1 MSSPRAS
8 IFGEDDDLDISGFSP
23 KSDTDHSAPPP
34 EQVKAVAEEA
44 NFRSREATPRPKA
57 EPKRPRRQHRTG
69 RNIQFNVKASQ
80 ETLDAFYTVSDR
92 QGWVL
97 GETLEHALAAL
108 LRELKNKN
116 GAGAS

>member
-1 MSSPRAS
+1 MSNPRAS
-8 IFGEDDDLDISGFSP
+8 IFEDDDDLDISGFSP
-23 KSDTDHSAPPP
+23 KSDMDQSAPAP

-44 NFRSREATPRPKA
+44 NFRSREATSHPKT
-57 EPKRPRRQHRTG
+57 ESKRPRRQHRTG

-80 ETLDAFYTVSDR
+80 ETLDTFYTVSDR

-108 LRELKNKN
+108 LRELKSKS
-116 GAGAS
+116 GAGTS